1 MRLENTTPFAANFTL
16 ALDKQGHEQIVL
28 VTKATFSFPESRGA
42 PTLVAPV
49 QAPLFEADVFG
60 ADPAWDATVFETDF
74 AHFRPRCDVLCHARA
89 HAPHGEPATT
99 VDVGIRLGPWA
110 KKFTVHG
117 SRIWLRGA
125 TGHVPSEKR
134 PFLQQDI
141 GYDHAYGGIDPEAE
155 NPAMA
160 KTYQENPVGLGYYP
174 NSPNREGLPLA
185 QTSEFGL
192 DAVSPDGG
200 FPPMALGP
208 VGRSWLPRRSYGGTY
223 DDDWL
228 DNRVPLLPLDF
239 DDRYFQAA
247 APDQQIPYPT
257 GGEPVEVVN
266 LSPEGRLSGEIPRLQ
281 IVVTFERKSGR
292 ITQRIANLDT
302 VLLLPEERR
311 MCLTWRTRITAE
323 RDLFEFARAVIV
335 ERPLDGATHWPGGVK
350 GGANG

>member
-1 MRLENTTPFAANFTL
+1 MRLENTTPFATNFTL

-28 VTKATFSFPESRGA
+28 VVKATFVLN
-42 PTLVAPV
+42 PTPGSPSLVAPV
-49 QAPLFEADVFG
+49 QLPLFDADVFG
-60 ADPAWDATVFETDF
+60 ADPATDATVFETDF

-89 HAPHGEPATT
+89 HAPGGQPATT
-99 VDVGIRLGPWA
+99 VDVGLRLGQWS

-125 TGHVPSEKR
+125 AGYVPSEKR
-134 PFLQQDI
+134 PFLVQDI

-160 KTYQENPVGLGYYP
+160 RTFQENPVGVGYYP
-174 NSPNREGLPLA
+174 NLGNREGRPLA
-185 QTSEFGL
+185 NTSEFGL

-200 FPPMALGP
+200 FAPMAFGP
-208 VGRSWLPRRSYGGTY
+208 VGRSWLPRRTFGGTY
-223 DDDWL
+223 DDSWL
-228 DNRVPLLPLDF
+228 DNRVPLLPMDF

-247 APDQQIPYPT
+247 AVDQQIPYPT
-257 GGEPVEVVN
+257 GGEPVEIVN
-266 LSPEGRLSGEIPRLQ
+266 LSPEGRLSGQIPRTQ

-302 VLLLPEERR
+302 VLFLPEDRR

-323 RDLFEFARAVIV
+323 RDLFEFARALVV
-335 ERPLDGATHWPGGVK
+335 ENPLDGATHWPGGVK
-350 GGANG
+350 GGPHG